1 MSRQQPHLTPRL
13 DMWPAEWI
21 RNTPAAELSVSSRD
35 RVVKL
40 PSVPPPGGER
50 VDSAAASRTS
60 TDDVISPRT
69 GGITDEL
76 EGSHSATL
84 DTSQLHV
91 KDDFFGGGDPVPETL
106 RMTMTSSM
114 TSSSIEFGKTGQF
127 AMEES

>member
-1 MSRQQPHLTPRL
+1 MAGGVDPEHPCGRAIGLEQRQGGEAPKR
-13 DMWPAEWI
+13 
-21 RNTPAAELSVSSRD
+21 
-35 RVVKL
+35 
-40 PSVPPPGGER
+40 PPPGGER